1 MLEKV
6 TAGAGTV
13 NDGAEGNRKMTT
25 TVKQILDQKG
35 GKFTAV
41 GPEDTVF
48 TALSL
53 MAEFDIGSVIITE
66 NDRLIGIFTERD
78 YARKV
83 VLKGLVSKDVKV
95 GELMTPNPCT
105 VSPSSTVDEVMR
117 TMTENR
123 FRHLPVVD
131 HGRIVGIVTIGD
143 MVKSIVSQQEATIR
157 QLSSYISGDLA
168 TN

>member
-1 MLEKV
+1 
-6 TAGAGTV
+6 
-13 NDGAEGNRKMTT
+13 MTT

-35 GKFTAV
+35 SKAV
-41 GPEDTVF
+41 SVHPDDTVF

-53 MAEFDIGSVIITE
+53 MAEFDIGSVIVTE
-66 NDRLIGIFTERD
+66 NDRLLGIFTERD

-83 VLKGLVSKDVKV
+83 VLKGLVSKDVRI

-131 HGRIVGIVTIGD
+131 HGHIAGIVTIGD
-143 MVKSIVSQQEATIR
+143 MVKSIVNQQEATIR
-157 QLSSYISGDLA
+157 HLSSYISGDLA

>member
-1 MLEKV
+1 MRGVSDNK
-6 TAGAGTV
+6 
-13 NDGAEGNRKMTT
+13 AEEVETMTT

-35 GKFTAV
+35 NKTISV
-41 GPEDTVF
+41 RPEDTVF
-48 TALSL
+48 AALSL
-53 MAEFDIGSVIITE
+53 MAEFDIGSVIVTE
-66 NDRLIGIFTERD
+66 NDHLLGIFTERD

-83 VLKGLVSKDVKV
+83 VLKGLVSKDVRI

>member
-1 MLEKV
+1 MLTKA
-6 TAGAGTV
+6 AGNRGTI
-13 NDGAEGNRKMTT
+13 NDEAEGQEKMT

-35 GKFTAV
+35 GTTTAV
-41 GPEDTVF
+41 RPDDTVF

-53 MAEFDIGSVIITE
+53 MAEFDIGSVIVTE
-66 NDRLIGIFTERD
+66 NDRLVGIFTERD

-83 VLKGLVSKDVKV
+83 VLKGLVSKDVRI

-157 QLSSYISGDLA
+157 QLSSYIAGDIA
-168 TN
+168 AN